1 MMKKNP
7 NPKKQTY
14 QKKNDKK
21 RIEKLLK
28 WYGVDLTTLN
38 LKEKEVNKK

>member
-7 NPKKQTY
+7 NPKKNNY
-14 QKKNDKK
+14 KKRIDKK

>member
-1 MMKKNP
+1 MKNP
-7 NPKKQTY
+7 NPKKNSY
-14 QKKNDKK
+14 KKKNDQK

-28 WYGVDLTTLN
+28 WYGVDLNTLN

>member
-1 MMKKNP
+1 MMKNP
-7 NPKKQTY
+7 TPKKNNY
-14 QKKNDKK
+14 KKRTDKK

-28 WYGVDLTTLN
+28 WYGVDLNTLN

>member
-1 MMKKNP
+1 MMKKNQ
-7 NPKKQTY
+7 NPKKQIY
-14 QKKNDKK
+14 QKRNDKK

>member
-1 MMKKNP
+1 MMMKNP
-7 NPKKQTY
+7 NPKKNNY
-14 QKKNDKK
+14 QKRNDKK

-38 LKEKEVNKK
+38 LKEKEVKKK